1 MKTRIP
7 LWILLL
13 AVVTAFGLG
22 GYAGFHYGW
31 SIQKYLQAR
40 HDLGARIYYA
50 RNTSSMVRNNGSEIL
65 GETLLLADCPR
76 WMGVLEHRDGLLAPG
91 IIQDRK
97 DTIAEILKKQG
108 GPLVGPDADKIA
120 GEVVDGHLSHPDL
133 YIP

>member
-1 MKTRIP
+1 
-7 LWILLL
+7 
-13 AVVTAFGLG
+13 
-22 GYAGFHYGW
+22 
-31 SIQKYLQAR
+31 
-40 HDLGARIYYA
+40 
-50 RNTSSMVRNNGSEIL
+50 
-65 GETLLLADCPR
+65 
-76 WMGVLEHRDGLLAPG
+76 LLAPG

>member
-1 MKTRIP
+1 
-7 LWILLL
+7 
-13 AVVTAFGLG
+13 
-22 GYAGFHYGW
+22 
-31 SIQKYLQAR
+31 
-40 HDLGARIYYA
+40 
-50 RNTSSMVRNNGSEIL
+50 
-65 GETLLLADCPR
+65 
-76 WMGVLEHRDGLLAPG
+76 MGVLEHRDGLLAPG